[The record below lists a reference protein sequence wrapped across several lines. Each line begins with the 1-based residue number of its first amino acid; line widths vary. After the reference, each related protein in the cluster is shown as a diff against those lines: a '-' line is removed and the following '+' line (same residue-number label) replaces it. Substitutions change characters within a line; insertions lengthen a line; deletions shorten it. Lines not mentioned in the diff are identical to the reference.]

1 MDTPIKI
8 FSGRATTLPLAK
20 EIAKSYG
27 VALGNIIISKFS
39 DGEFIPSFEET
50 VKGSK
55 SLLFSLHLRHQI
67 I

>member
-8 FSGRATTLPLAK
+8 FSGRATLPLAK

-39 DGEFIPSFEET
+39 DGSLFHLLKKQLEAQ
-50 VKGSK
+50 K